1 MILYVVK
8 KVNFVAKVIYFWYY
22 LYRVERKNMMIDLFN
37 RFDKTILYK
46 DGNNLENKI
55 NFLRYKLDNCL

>member
-1 MILYVVK
+1 M
-8 KVNFVAKVIYFWYY
+8 
-22 LYRVERKNMMIDLFN
+22 EDMMIDLFN

-55 NFLRYKLDNCL
+55 NFLRYKLDNCLQNERDNIIQVIKKYEFGLKGE

>member
-1 MILYVVK
+1 M
-8 KVNFVAKVIYFWYY
+8 
-22 LYRVERKNMMIDLFN
+22 EDMMIDLFN

-55 NFLRYKLDNCL
+55 K

>member
-1 MILYVVK
+1 MYFNLK
-8 KVNFVAKVIYFWYY
+8 KQVICVAKITCFWYY
-22 LYRVERKNMMIDLFN
+22 LYRVEREDMMIDLFN

-55 NFLRYKLDNCL
+55 NFLDIN